1 MEPWIHQRPR
11 YLLTVQPYR
20 PDGPQTL
27 LVQYRGVHR
36 GILALEA
43 TPPVCAAF
51 SSAATYAAADATAVV
66 NTMTAVML
74 FQLPEIVFF
83 FKGGGLT

>member
-1 MEPWIHQRPR
+1 M
-11 YLLTVQPYR
+11 LL
-20 PDGPQTL
+20 
-27 LVQYRGVHR
+27 
-36 GILALEA
+36 
-43 TPPVCAAF
+43 F

-83 FKGGGLT
+83 FFFKGGGST